1 MPYLKANN
9 YSFIQEEVS
18 LINNKINYFINQTNL
33 MNEIHDFCLR
43 TPFLNYNNESTI
55 YFIEN
60 INCFSNEEKQEF
72 LWELEYRTFKGRH
85 RTGNLQEDVYIFNFI
100 NDIKD
105 KFLNLDFFIKKDV
118 IKIASFYKDHSL
130 LQLIRNLLQEV

>member
-1 MPYLKANN
+1 
-9 YSFIQEEVS
+9 
-18 LINNKINYFINQTNL
+18 

-130 LQLIRNLLQEV
+130 L